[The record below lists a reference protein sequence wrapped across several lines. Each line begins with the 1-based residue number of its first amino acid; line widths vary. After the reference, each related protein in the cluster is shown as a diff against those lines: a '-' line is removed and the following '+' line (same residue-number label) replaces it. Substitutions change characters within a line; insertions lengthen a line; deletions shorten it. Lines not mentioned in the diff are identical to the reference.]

1 MGKLLAVAAG
11 LLIALVLP
19 RWPRAVLT
27 GAALLLGLLSTLA
40 LVWQGWPVLALAPA
54 AGGVFFLLLWSA
66 RRWPRLLV
74 FLLLLLG
81 FVAPVF
87 SATSRSAG
95 RPAAI
100 GAAAAALVLAILGT
114 VKREGGLRLALA
126 GLGSTVALVAVL
138 PGQQRWVLLPAM
150 VLLFWLSSR
159 LAPRWPAQ
167 SAEERALALPGL
179 AFAVVAGT
187 LLALPWLFGEMSV
200 PGDEPYAGRR
210 ARLAA
215 AAPAGGVLWPLPSE
229 AIFWGASAKDYP
241 AFENLDALW
250 LAGTDPRR
258 PVRVP
263 GTSPLLGRFFLH
275 PHVAPLRLRHDAAE
289 LALHRQSALAT
300 TAALRA
306 ALPLYRAGAREADVA
321 EAIRRSY
328 VAAGCED
335 TSFPA
340 IVASGKSAAA
350 PHGEDNAGLLG
361 AGELVVTDVGCSVR
375 HHTADFTRTLPV
387 GGRFTPEGR
396 RLYEAVLAAQ
406 AAAAKACRP
415 GVGLMREF
423 GGQKS
428 LDAISREAL
437 KAHGV
442 ESDYPHG
449 LGHTVGLFV
458 HDVGGRSEP
467 LAPGMLVTLEPG
479 LYRKGSLGIRVEDTY
494 LVTET
499 GCEPI
504 TTGLPSD
511 PDELEALMAAGPTE
525 ASPAP

>member
-11 LLIALVLP
+11 LLVALVLP

-40 LVWQGWPVLALAPA
+40 LAWQGWPVLALAAA
-54 AGGVFFLLLWSA
+54 AGGVFFLLLWSVRGA
-66 RRWPRLLV
+66 PRLLV
-74 FLLLLLG
+74 FLLLLPG

-87 SATSRSAG
+87 SAVARSAG
-95 RPAAI
+95 RPAAA
-100 GAAAAALVLAILGT
+100 GAAVAALALAILGT
-114 VKREGGLRLALA
+114 LRREGGLRLALA
-126 GLGSTVALVAVL
+126 GLGSALAVVAVL
-138 PGQQRWVLLPAM
+138 PGQQRWALLPVLA
-150 VLLFWLSSR
+150 LLFWLSSR
-159 LAPRWPAQ
+159 LAPRWPGE
-167 SAEERALALPGL
+167 SDGGRGLALPGL
-179 AFAVVAGT
+179 AFVVVAGT
-187 LLALPWLFGEMSV
+187 LLALPWLFGELTV

-229 AIFWGASAKDYP
+229 ALFWGPSAKDYP
-241 AFENLDALW
+241 GSENLDALW
-250 LAGTDPRR
+250 LTGADPRR
-258 PVRVP
+258 PVRLP
-263 GTSPLLGRFFLH
+263 GTSPLLGRLFLH
-275 PHVAPLRLRHDAAE
+275 PRVVPLRMRHDAAE
-289 LALHRQSALAT
+289 LALHRQAALFT

-306 ALPLYRAGAREADVA
+306 ALPLYRAGAQEADVA

-335 TSFPA
+335 RSFPP

-350 PHGEDNAGLLG
+350 PHGEDNRGRLG

-375 HHTADFTRTLPV
+375 HHTSDFTRTLPV

-415 GVGLMREF
+415 GVGLTRDL
-423 GGQKS
+423 GGQRS

-437 KAHGV
+437 EAHGV
-442 ESDYPHG
+442 EGDYPHG

-479 LYRKGSLGIRVEDTY
+479 LYRAGSLGIRVEDTY

-504 TTGLPSD
+504 TVGVPSD
-511 PDELEALMAAGPTE
+511 PDELEALMAGGR
-525 ASPAP
+525 

>member
-1 MGKLLAVAAG
+1 MGKLIAVAAG
-11 LLIALVLP
+11 LLIALALP

-27 GAALLLGLLSTLA
+27 GAALLLGLLATLVLA
-40 LVWQGWPVLALAPA
+40 VLGWPVLAVASA
-54 AGGVFFLLLWSA
+54 AGGAFFLLLWSA

-74 FLLLLLG
+74 FLLLLPG
-81 FVAPVF
+81 FVAPVY
-87 SATSRSAG
+87 SATARSAG

-100 GAAAAALVLAILGT
+100 AAALAALLLALLGT
-114 VKREGGLRLALA
+114 ARREGGLRLALA
-126 GLGSTVALVAVL
+126 GLGAALAVVVALPSEQRWALLPVMAVL
-138 PGQQRWVLLPAM
+138 
-150 VLLFWLSSR
+150 FWISSR
-159 LAPRWPAQ
+159 LAPRWPDEPEGNR
-167 SAEERALALPGL
+167 SLAVPGL
-179 AFAVVAGT
+179 AFAIVAGT
-187 LLALPWLFGEMSV
+187 ILALPWLVGELSV
-200 PGDEPYAGRR
+200 PGDEPYGGRR
-210 ARLAA
+210 ARLSV

-229 AIFWGASAKDYP
+229 TIFWGASAKDYP
-241 AFENLDALW
+241 AFENLDAFW
-250 LAGTDPRR
+250 LTGADPGR

-263 GTSPLLGRFFLH
+263 GTSPLLGRLFLH
-275 PHVAPLRLRHDAAE
+275 RLVAPLRARHDAAE
-289 LALHRQSALAT
+289 VALHRQSAQAT
-300 TAALRA
+300 VAALRA
-306 ALPLYRAGAREADVA
+306 ALPLYRAGAKEADVA
-321 EAIRRSY
+321 GAIRKAY
-328 VAAGCED
+328 LAAGCED
-335 TSFPA
+335 KSFPP

-350 PHGEDNAGLLG
+350 PHGEDNAGQLG

-415 GVGLMREF
+415 GVGLTRDF

-428 LDAISREAL
+428 LDAISRETL
-437 KAHGV
+437 KARGV
-442 ESDYPHG
+442 EGDYPHG

-458 HDVGGRSEP
+458 HDVGGRSEA

-511 PDELEALMAAGPTE
+511 PDELEALMAAGR
-525 ASPAP
+525 